1 MLSYIK
7 LKGFKLSIGDIFYII
22 AIVLFALITFGIVRA
37 YFRAKFDDKGRRLDM
52 LDEYE
57 QK

>member
-1 MLSYIK
+1 M
-7 LKGFKLSIGDIFYII
+7 SIGDIFYII